1 MVGRRSSLAKV
12 LARLR
17 SSLPPKPSAGRA
29 WCANRT
35 PRWTEVEKLGVAV
48 CGLGWWGKTIVPLIK
63 GSSKLRVVKTVDPD
77 PAAGAFAAKEKLP
90 FTQQFE
96 DALKDPQVQG
106 VVLCTPHT
114 LHTEQIVRAASAKK
128 HVFCEKPLSLSRAD
142 ALRALEAC
150 NRNKIALAVGH
161 EKRFE
166 PPIQELMRMAKSGEL
181 GTLLQIEATF
191 VQDKFLSLPAG
202 NWRLSAKE
210 APAGPMTATGIHLL
224 DLSVGVFGPA
234 ERVFANVRQ
243 LGSQLVNGDTLGILV
258 SFKSGGNALLS
269 AILATPFDG
278 RFAVYCNKGWVEVR
292 DKAHPEAPQGWTLTV
307 CRRGGEKAVREYAP
321 AKAVLA
327 NLEAFAEAASGGAP
341 YPVPQ
346 EQMIANVTALEAI
359 FKSAASGRVEP

>member
-1 MVGRRSSLAKV
+1 M
-12 LARLR
+12 
-17 SSLPPKPSAGRA
+17 
-29 WCANRT
+29 N
-35 PRWTEVEKLGVAV
+35 VAV
-48 CGLGWWGKTIVPLIK
+48 MGLGWWGRIIVPLINT
-63 GSSKLRVVKTVDPD
+63 SSSLRVVKVADPD
-77 PAAGAFAAKEKLP
+77 PKAADFAREQGVPLATFDQIL
-90 FTQQFE
+90 E
-96 DALKDPQVQG
+96 DREVQG

-114 LHTEQIVRAASAKK
+114 LHTEQIIRAAQAKK
-128 HVFCEKPLSLSRAD
+128 HVFCEKPLSLSRKD
-142 ALRALEAC
+142 VLRAVEAC
-150 NRNKIALAVGH
+150 NQNSVKLAVGH

-166 PPIQELMRMAKSGEL
+166 PPIQEAMRLIKSGEL
-181 GTLLQIEATF
+181 GTPLQIEANF
-191 VQDKFLSLPAG
+191 VQDKFLSLPAD

-234 ERVFANVRQ
+234 ERVFASVRQ

-307 CRRGGEKAVREYAP
+307 HRRGGEKTLREFAP

-327 NLEAFAEAASGGAP
+327 NLEAFAGSAP

-346 EQMIANVTALEAI
+346 WEMIANVSALEAI
-359 FKSAASGRVEP
+359 FKSAQSGRVETVENSAKP